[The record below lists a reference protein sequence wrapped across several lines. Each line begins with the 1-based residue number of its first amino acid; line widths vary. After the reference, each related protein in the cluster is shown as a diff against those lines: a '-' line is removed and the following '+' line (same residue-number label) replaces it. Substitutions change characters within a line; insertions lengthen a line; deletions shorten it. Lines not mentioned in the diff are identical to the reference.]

1 MAMKMKIKKGFSLLE
16 LTLVLGVGTMVAFM
30 KFQDMRNEQEAIVA
44 RSVGQQMKQMGE
56 AVNKYISIRYD
67 KLATLSKEGANKS
80 EM

>member
-67 KLATLSKEGANKS
+67 KLAT
-80 EM
+80 

>member
-1 MAMKMKIKKGFSLLE
+1 MRSSGRGFSLLE
-16 LTLVLGVGTMVAFM
+16 LTLVLGVGTMIAFM

-67 KLATLSKEGANKS
+67 KLGINKW
-80 EM
+80 